1 MEGRPLDL
9 NLALIRGVASIF
21 RLDSGEVDLLRL
33 SSISTSLGAALIATF
48 LVRNLLVWKVDSH

>member
-9 NLALIRGVASIF
+9 NLALIRGVAGIF

-48 LVRNLLVWKVDSH
+48 FGTQSTCLES